1 MITGE
6 NYEQMLLKYQQLK
19 EFIYEQRL
27 TKGEFLFH
35 IQNKTA
41 IGNEI
46 KSRLVSIC
54 GEENYDKEL
63 VSFVEIMYPARG

>member
-35 IQNKTA
+35 IQNKTT
-41 IGNEI
+41 IGLEI
-46 KSRLVSIC
+46 KSRLISIC

-63 VSFVEIMYPARG
+63 ASFVEIMYPAKG